1 MESEN
6 LLESIALI
14 YQDIRCHI
22 SQYCIPETKYGEQGS
37 TNPGR

>member
-6 LLESIALI
+6 LLETFALI

-22 SQYCIPETKYGEQGS
+22 SECYIPETKYGEQGS